1 MISTPS
7 LMIVVVV
14 ASWWLTQK
22 LKSDAF
28 PIDLPPNWRPVV
40 ATSLCALGGI
50 GVAVLQ
56 GLEFKEA
63 VRLVVLGM
71 FAPTGA
77 NELGSRVMAEVRK
90 HKKEDSDG

>member
-22 LKSDAF
+22 LKSDSF
-28 PIDLPPNWRPVV
+28 PVNIPPNWRPVV
-40 ATSLCALGGI
+40 ATGLCAAGGI

-56 GLEFKEA
+56 GIEFREA
-63 VRLVVLGM
+63 VRLVVLTM
-71 FAPTGA
+71 FAPTGL
-77 NELGSRVMAEVRK
+77 NEVGTRIAAEA
-90 HKKEDSDG
+90 KKDTQ